1 MNEYGKTVLKYKP
14 EFSYLDTKEPLKATY
29 SDGSKAPYNPQVF
42 PYARDFLSTLLQ
54 RVYNTYAAITKPEDC
69 EKLCKELEAE
79 NKKLKAESGEIGAKH
94 KNKK

>member
-1 MNEYGKTVLKYKP
+1 MTYLVKFYLLIKLLKEKS
-14 EFSYLDTKEPLKATY
+14 E
-29 SDGSKAPYNPQVF
+29 
-42 PYARDFLSTLLQ
+42 
-54 RVYNTYAAITKPEDC
+54 I